1 MAGAQ
6 LLSVDYA
13 DGGRFVRDPSQIVTA
28 TKCPREQWLTIEDS
42 LKLFPREAFDYV
54 CLIDPPSSD
63 PALAQGLEE
72 VWRSG
77 TSVVYRVV
85 DRSAPLSASN
95 SDERSGGQEVVVTG
109 RTRGAP

>member
-42 LKLFPREAFDYV
+42 LKLFHCEAFDYV
-54 CLIDPPSSD
+54 WLIDPPSSD
-63 PALAQGLEE
+63 PALAPGFVE

-77 TSVVYRVV
+77 TSVHFR
-85 DRSAPLSASN
+85 L
-95 SDERSGGQEVVVTG
+95 VTG
-109 RTRGAP
+109 PPPVSTRQDSR